1 MASSEFPVGI
11 DLGTTFSA
19 IAFLDNEGRP
29 NTITNS
35 EGELTTP
42 SVVFFDHDA
51 VIVGTEAAFAGESD
65 VARLARAAKRDMG
78 GTQYRKTILDRHL
91 PPEVI
96 QSFVL
101 DRLKKDGALK
111 IGEFT
116 KAVVTVPA
124 YFNEPRRKATQDAG
138 ELAGLEVIDIIN
150 EPTAAALAYGVQRG
164 FLNDKGEAQERELI
178 LVYDLGGGTF
188 DVTLMEIDKSNF
200 TAIGT
205 AGDVY
210 LGGIDWDQR
219 IYDFASKEIQA
230 KHEVDFASAPQLREK
245 LMNQCVRA
253 KRSLSA
259 RTETVIRLE
268 HEGQRYKVDFDRVQ
282 FEDITKDLLERTRM
296 TTDRLLRDADMKWS
310 DLTKLL
316 LVGGSTRMPMV
327 LSMLEKESGLV
338 VDRSLSPD
346 ECVAHG
352 AAIYAGILMKHG
364 VGAGEG
370 ISISNVNSHD
380 LGVLGIDPKTRKPRR
395 RIVIPRNQSL
405 PTTSSKKFQT
415 SKDGQSKIVVQ
426 VVEGGTVQGHGA
438 TTIGRCAVTDLP
450 GDIKKGTE
458 VMVTFNYLSSGRL
471 EVLAE
476 IPSLKISADSSIDRS
491 SGMSREQVANWKQKL
506 AMGVAFLEKELRVD
520 SDADD
525 AKRAGN
531 LEPKLKKVVVEEKDK
546 EQSIAFEPVEDEPVD
561 FEPVVSEPTANP
573 QANAE
578 TEVSVEAAKPSK
590 ATKSGE
596 PKGNVT
602 ETKTM
607 PRKATNEKNNANTA
621 LEKSASL
628 SAPTIMTE
636 DETKPLVDSFID
648 LAMEEGAPKKIEEFG
663 EASAVFAFGD
673 EESKEDA
680 GVSIL
685 DFLNESVEK
694 TASASGS
701 SLDDF
706 LSELD

>member
-1 MASSEFPVGI
+1 MAESKIPVGI

-19 IAFLDNEGRP
+19 IAYLDNEGRP

-91 PPEVI
+91 PPELI

-101 DRLKKDGALK
+101 ERLKKDGALK

-164 FLNDKGEAQERELI
+164 FLNDKGEAQKRELI

-188 DVTLMEIDKSNF
+188 DVTLMEIDKSKF

-219 IYDFASKEIQA
+219 IYEFASNEIQS
-230 KHEVDFASAPQLREK
+230 KHDADFDAEPQLREK

-253 KRSLSA
+253 KRSLTA

-268 HEGQRYKVDFDRVQ
+268 HEGQRYKVDFDREQ

-296 TTDRLLRDADMKWS
+296 TTDRLLRDADLTWS

-364 VGAGEG
+364 AGAGKG

-395 RIVIPRNQSL
+395 RIVIPRNQAL

-415 SKDGQSKIVVQ
+415 SKDGQNKIVVQ

-438 TTIGRCAVTDLP
+438 TTIGRCVVTDLP
-450 GDIKKGTE
+450 NDIKKGTE
-458 VMVTFNYLSSGRL
+458 VTVTFNYLSSGRL

-476 IPSLKISADSSIDRS
+476 IPSLKISADSAIDRS
-491 SGMSREQVANWKQKL
+491 SGMSRDQVDSWKRKL
-506 AMGVAFLEKELRVD
+506 ATGIDFLEKEPKHEP
-520 SDADD
+520 S
-525 AKRAGN
+525 AGIPKQKMGQ
-531 LEPKLKKVVVEEKDK
+531 PKLRK
-546 EQSIAFEPVEDEPVD
+546 EVSGEQVTFEPVDLD
-561 FEPVVSEPTANP
+561 PVVNKSVDRPKQESKSVVAAASSQPADQNPSEAGEPAKARQKPPAKKKSGSPTP
-573 QANAE
+573 VQR
-578 TEVSVEAAKPSK
+578 KPDPSK
-590 ATKSGE
+590 PTRKNPDSEKIPSIKTDLE
-596 PKGNVT
+596 P
-602 ETKTM
+602 
-607 PRKATNEKNNANTA
+607 
-621 LEKSASL
+621 
-628 SAPTIMTE
+628 
-636 DETKPLVDSFID
+636 KPLVDSFID
-648 LAMEEGAPKKIEEFG
+648 LEMEEDSPKTIEEFG
-663 EASAVFAFGD
+663 EASAIFAFGD

-685 DFLNESVEK
+685 DFLSESVEQS
-694 TASASGS
+694 ASASGS